1 MIAPL
6 ALLLFAVMANSVGSR
21 LLRGAAWT
29 RRSPAL
35 AIMIWQALTIS
46 IVMAAFLAGLALA
59 FPSTP
64 ASASVAGFIE
74 ACGSALRQQ
83 YQTPGGQALG
93 GVGGLVAFAV
103 AMRTIFC
110 VAAGFREVR
119 SRRATQHLNLTV
131 ASQPHPQWPISVVEH
146 DTAAAYCVPG
156 RRARIVFTSAAMAQL
171 EDGEVDAV
179 IAHEHAHLHGHH
191 DLVLSMFG
199 ALRRAFP
206 RVAAMSIAVDEVA
219 QLVEMRA
226 DDVALRG
233 TGRFSLAKALV
244 GLSEAPVPAG
254 AVAASGSAL
263 VRLQRLAEP
272 PRPLTRIGGLIVLTA
287 TFVLLLAP
295 LVIAV
300 EPAAAAAMMNTCPII
315 MG

>member
-1 MIAPL
+1 MIAPVT
-6 ALLLFAVMANSVGSR
+6 LLLFAVMANSVGSR
-21 LLRGAAWT
+21 LLRDAAWT

-35 AIMIWQALTIS
+35 AIMVWQALTVS
-46 IVMAAFLAGLALA
+46 IVMAVFLAGLALV
-59 FPSTP
+59 FPSIP

-74 ACGSALRQQ
+74 ACASALRQQ
-83 YQTPGGQALG
+83 YLTPGGQALG
-93 GVGGLVAFAV
+93 AVGGFVAV
-103 AMRTIFC
+103 AVAVRTIYFG
-110 VAAGFREVR
+110 AAGFRAVR
-119 SRRATQHLNLTV
+119 SSRATQHLNLAVT
-131 ASQPHPQWPISVVEH
+131 SQPHPRWAVSVVEH
-146 DTAAAYCVPG
+146 DVAAAYCVPG

-171 EDGEVDAV
+171 DDGEVDAV

-191 DLVLSMFG
+191 DQVLAMFG

-206 RVAAMSIAVDEVA
+206 RLAAMSIAVVEVA
-219 QLVEMRA
+219 HLVEMRA

-263 VRLQRLAEP
+263 ARLQRLAEP
-272 PRPLTRIGGLIVLTA
+272 PRPLTRIGGLFAVTSA
-287 TFVLLLAP
+287 FVLLLAP
-295 LVIAV
+295 LAIAV
-300 EPAAAAAMMNTCPII
+300 EPAAVAAMMNTCPII